1 MNRIEEIKNETN
13 EEIKEVIIIK
23 RGRGRPLKIKEIK
36 EEDKEVIIK
45 KKAKGRP
52 PLGDKRITSWKMK
65 DKNGEI
71 DKDYYNN
78 YYHTHTKLKRIKE
91 RLDAGLPLQ
100 KRGRKKGIIYD
111 PIEINLMLEKAR
123 LSGN

>member
-1 MNRIEEIKNETN
+1 MNRIEEIKIED
-13 EEIKEVIIIK
+13 VIIK

-36 EEDKEVIIK
+36 EEIKDDTIK
-45 KKAKGRP
+45 KKVKGRP
-52 PLGDKRITSWKMK
+52 PKGADRITSWKMK
-65 DKNGEI
+65 DKDGNI

-100 KRGRKKGIIYD
+100 KRGRKKGVIYD
-111 PIEINLMLEKAR
+111 PIEINLMLEKEK
-123 LSGN
+123 LKLISH

>member
-1 MNRIEEIKNETN
+1 MNRIEEIKIED
-13 EEIKEVIIIK
+13 VIIK

-36 EEDKEVIIK
+36 EEIKDDTIK

-52 PLGDKRITSWKMK
+52 PKGADRITSWKMK
-65 DKNGEI
+65 DKDGNI

-111 PIEINLMLEKAR
+111 PIEINLMLEKEKEK
-123 LSGN
+123 LN

>member
-1 MNRIEEIKNETN
+1 MNRIEEIKNDE
-13 EEIKEVIIIK
+13 IIIK

-36 EEDKEVIIK
+36 EEIKDDTIK
-45 KKAKGRP
+45 KKKGRP

-111 PIEINLMLEKAR
+111 PIEINLMLEKEKEK
-123 LSGN
+123 LN

>member
-1 MNRIEEIKNETN
+1 MNRIEEIKNDE
-13 EEIKEVIIIK
+13 IIIK

-36 EEDKEVIIK
+36 EEIKDDTIK
-45 KKAKGRP
+45 KKVKGRP
-52 PLGDKRITSWKMK
+52 PLGDKRIKSWKMK
-65 DKNGEI
+65 DKNGDI

-111 PIEINLMLEKAR
+111 PIEINLMLEKEKEK
-123 LSGN
+123 LN

>member
-1 MNRIEEIKNETN
+1 MNRIEEIKNDE
-13 EEIKEVIIIK
+13 IIIK

-36 EEDKEVIIK
+36 EEIKDDTIK
-45 KKAKGRP
+45 KKTKGRP
-52 PLGDKRITSWKMK
+52 KLGDKRITSWKMK
-65 DKNGEI
+65 DKNGDI

-111 PIEINLMLEKAR
+111 PIEINLMLEKEKER
-123 LSGN
+123 L